1 METYGSSMARK
12 VFRGDADK
20 GLIVTYE
27 SHWAAHRY
35 LSSALEE
42 ANGLAM
48 LQGPRGAG
56 KTTIIKELVPQ
67 LKRKCAI
74 AVFDGAISASKPHV
88 SDVLSQFGFDDLAE
102 KDDKL
107 LQTLSAYVTQ
117 QAASG
122 QAPVLIIDNA
132 DRLEPSAL
140 SLLNW
145 LAALDARGRWAI
157 RFVLTGKERLADLVA
172 DYSMRHFERRH
183 PAVFNMNPLSKR
195 EAVIYLRTKFIVAG
209 GENAEEVLSLDV
221 CEDLHEMSR
230 GWPGRLDELAFQ
242 TLIGMDENMDAPSG
256 PRIIVTD
263 ENNTIA
269 DFAVTKNEII
279 IGRDSTADIVID
291 DAYVS
296 KWHVTLK
303 FDENAVKLFDLNST
317 NGTRVN
323 STDTMH
329 CVLSNNDIISIG
341 KYRLRIENLPAA
353 SDEMARAIRRADTLT
368 LENPDEVRRLRAKRN
383 IRRSR
388 TGKEL
393 PLRPHV
399 PGSYQPG
406 AHRKSA
412 T

>member
-1 METYGSSMARK
+1 MARK
-12 VFRGDADK
+12 VFGGDADK

-67 LKRKCAI
+67 LKRKCSI

-393 PLRPHV
+393 PVRPHV
-399 PGSYQPG
+399 PGSIQPG
-406 AHRKSA
+406 THRKSA

>member
-1 METYGSSMARK
+1 MVRK
-12 VFRGDADK
+12 VFGGDADK

-67 LKRKCAI
+67 LRRKCSI

-393 PLRPHV
+393 PVRPHV

-406 AHRKSA
+406 THRKSA

>member
-1 METYGSSMARK
+1 
-12 VFRGDADK
+12 
-20 GLIVTYE
+20 
-27 SHWAAHRY
+27 
-35 LSSALEE
+35 
-42 ANGLAM
+42 
-48 LQGPRGAG
+48 
-56 KTTIIKELVPQ
+56 
-67 LKRKCAI
+67 
-74 AVFDGAISASKPHV
+74 
-88 SDVLSQFGFDDLAE
+88 
-102 KDDKL
+102 
-107 LQTLSAYVTQ
+107 
-117 QAASG
+117 
-122 QAPVLIIDNA
+122 
-132 DRLEPSAL
+132 
-140 SLLNW
+140 
-145 LAALDARGRWAI
+145 
-157 RFVLTGKERLADLVA
+157 
-172 DYSMRHFERRH
+172 
-183 PAVFNMNPLSKR
+183 
-195 EAVIYLRTKFIVAG
+195 
-209 GENAEEVLSLDV
+209 
-221 CEDLHEMSR
+221 MSR

-242 TLIGMDENMDAPSG
+242 TLIGMDENMGAPSG

-296 KWHVTLK
+296 KWHATLK

-341 KYRLRIENLPAA
+341 KYRLKIENLPAG

-368 LENPDEVRRLRAKRN
+368 LENPDDVRRLRAKRN

-393 PLRPHV
+393 PVRPPV
-399 PGSYQPG
+399 DGTYQPG
-406 AHRKSA
+406 AQRKSA

>member
-1 METYGSSMARK
+1 MARK
-12 VFRGDADK
+12 VFGGDADK

-67 LKRKCAI
+67 LKRKCSI
-74 AVFDGAISASKPHV
+74 AVFDGAIAASKPHV

-242 TLIGMDENMDAPSG
+242 TLIGMDENMGAPSG

-393 PLRPHV
+393 PVRPHV

-406 AHRKSA
+406 THRKSA

>member
-1 METYGSSMARK
+1 MARK
-12 VFRGDADK
+12 VFGGDADK

-56 KTTIIKELVPQ
+56 KTTIIRELVPQ
-67 LKRKCAI
+67 LKRRCSI

-88 SDVLSQFGFDDLAE
+88 SDVLLQFGFDDLAE

-122 QAPVLIIDNA
+122 RAPVLIVDNA

-242 TLIGMDENMDAPSG
+242 ALIDMGENMGTPSG
-256 PRIIVTD
+256 PRIIVTA
-263 ENNTIA
+263 ENKTIA
-269 DFAVTKNEII
+269 DFAVTKSEII

-296 KWHVTLK
+296 KWHATLK

-329 CVLSNNDIISIG
+329 SVLSNNDVISIG

-353 SDEMARAIRRADTLT
+353 SDEMAKAIRRADTLT
-368 LENPDEVRRLRAKRN
+368 LENPDDVRRLRAKRN

-393 PLRPHV
+393 PVRPHI
-399 PGSYQPG
+399 PSSYQPG
-406 AHRKSA
+406 TQRKSA

>member
-1 METYGSSMARK
+1 MESYGSSMVRK
-12 VFRGDADK
+12 VFGGDADNN
-20 GLIVTYE
+20 LIVTYE

-67 LKRKCAI
+67 LKRKCSI

-88 SDVLSQFGFDDLAE
+88 SDVLAQFGFDDSTE
-102 KDDKL
+102 KDDQL
-107 LQTLSAYVTQ
+107 LQALSAYVTQ

-122 QAPVLIIDNA
+122 NVPVLIVDNA

-145 LAALDARGRWAI
+145 LAALDVRGRWAI

-183 PAVFNMNPLSKR
+183 PAIFNMNPLSKR

-209 GENAEEVLSLDV
+209 GENAEDVLSLDV

-230 GWPGRLDELAFQ
+230 GWPGRLDELALQ
-242 TLIGMDENMDAPSG
+242 TLIRTGEGRSAPSG
-256 PRIIVTD
+256 PRIIITEEGKTV
-263 ENNTIA
+263 A
-269 DFAVTKNEII
+269 DYAVTKSEII

-296 KWHVTLK
+296 KWHATLK
-303 FDENAVKLFDLNST
+303 FDENALKLFDLNST

-329 CVLSNNDIISIG
+329 SVLSNNDIISIG
-341 KYRLRIENLPAA
+341 KYRLKIENLPAA
-353 SDEMARAIRRADTLT
+353 SDEMAKAIRRADTLT

-388 TGKEL
+388 TGEQL
-393 PLRPHV
+393 FIRPHHAN
-399 PGSYQPG
+399 SYQPG
-406 AHRKSA
+406 VHRTSV